1 MSETPILNLEVDVP
15 RPKKSARAWMNY
27 LALVPPI
34 LVFALL
40 SPDLP
45 RNNLVYLLPA
55 LYLGVVVHEL
65 GHAIAGLLAGL
76 DVGGI
81 CIGGFMMVRSGDR
94 WVFRFSLRWLL
105 NMGGFV
111 VPLPE
116 SGEFPR
122 SRFAIFVAAG
132 PAASILLA
140 AVCRV
145 LTSLEGDRT
154 GDWIATL
161 WWASV
166 LLIVVSVTPFS
177 FQGMRSDGMVLWRLF
192 RRPESMRTMMNF
204 LALRTA
210 DVNGAR
216 PRDWDPALVDAALKT
231 RDDEPYYPMA
241 QIYAWYRCVDQG
253 DEAAGLPHV
262 ENALRAAAERG
273 NKVMLRSV
281 FGVAAAA
288 SASTLGNVEQ
298 ARVWLDRAR
307 KTGRSTGEESSEGI
321 EARIAI
327 IEGRYEDAMR
337 HWSALREHIA
347 KKKYGNSGTILYL
360 KARIEE
366 GESECRSAMNRAEG
380 AAG

>member
-15 RPKKSARAWMNY
+15 QARKSGRALVNY
-27 LALVPPI
+27 LALVPPVV
-34 LVFALL
+34 VFALL

-65 GHAIAGLLAGL
+65 GHAIAGKLAGL

-81 CIGGFMMVRSGDR
+81 CIGGFMFVRSGDR

-122 SRFAIFVAAG
+122 SRFALFVAAG
-132 PAASILLA
+132 PVASILLA
-140 AVCRV
+140 AISRI
-145 LTSLEGDRT
+145 LMIREADQA

-177 FQGMRSDGMVLWRLF
+177 IQGMRSDGMVLWRLF
-192 RRPESMRTMMNF
+192 RKPESMRTMMNF

-210 DVNGAR
+210 DVNGVR
-216 PRDWDPALVDAALKT
+216 PRDWDPASLRAALGT
-231 RDDEPYYPMA
+231 REDEPYYPMA
-241 QIYAWYRCVDQG
+241 QIYAWYRCVDQR
-253 DEAAGLPHV
+253 DEAAGLPYL

-273 NKVMLRSV
+273 SAVMLRSC
-281 FGVAAAA
+281 FGLAAAA

-307 KTGRSTGEESSEGI
+307 KTGRPTGEESSEGV
-321 EARIAI
+321 EARMAM

-337 HWSALREHIA
+337 HWAALRDHIA

-366 GESECRSAMNRAEG
+366 GENECRSAMSRAEG